1 MSDRKRWG
9 CDLSKWLI
17 VKSRTGDGKWWVF
30 RPYVWREKVV
40 PTFDVALRGLIP
52 ITHVNPRGRAQTD
65 EDVVL
70 MNHSTPVAV
79 LVAMDRYD
87 ALLDEIEDLKDRI
100 SVHEQTGVTIPADKL
115 MAELGLNT

>member
-1 MSDRKRWG
+1 MNNLISISKAKGR
-9 CDLSKWLI
+9 LSEL
-17 VKSRTGDGKWWVF
+17 VRQ
-30 RPYVWREKVV
+30 
-40 PTFDVALRGLIP
+40 A
-52 ITHVNPRGRAQTD
+52 TD

-87 ALLDEIEDLKDRI
+87 ALLDEIEDLKDRL